1 VSFIA
6 ATRTDTFDVGA
17 LERSLRAANRDVGRE
32 LAKVAR
38 KAQLDAAKAAR
49 GSLTLSGMGVRLGVR
64 ARTFAGASTV
74 TVEVAA
80 RPPGPWS
87 IVESGASAHTV
98 RARRARALRTPYG
111 PRVSAEPKRQTG
123 RRVWTRA
130 TEAAAPVI
138 DRAVDAVFDDALTE

>member
-1 VSFIA
+1 MSFIA

-17 LERSLRAANRDVGRE
+17 LERSMRAANRDVGRE
-32 LAKVAR
+32 LGRLAR
-38 KAQLDAAKAAR
+38 KAQLDAAKQVR

-64 ARTFAGASTV
+64 ARTFAGAVST
-74 TVEVAA
+74 TVEVEA
-80 RPPGPWS
+80 RPPGPWA

-130 TEAAAPVI
+130 TERAAPVI
-138 DRAVDAVFDDALTE
+138 DRAVADLFDDALTE